1 VIRAKT
7 AELFAAACEVGP
19 ALAMKDKAEQAACR
33 SFGMNLGIAFQLID
47 DALDYGGKS
56 AKLGKNVGDDFRE
69 GKITLPV
76 VLSFRRGT
84 ESERAFWNRTLGQ
97 SEVSDGDLDM
107 ALSLMV
113 KHHAIEDTVGRARHY
128 GAIAK
133 DALALAPDSAIKQ
146 ALEEAVDFCI
156 ARAH

>member
-1 VIRAKT
+1 V
-7 AELFAAACEVGP
+7 
-19 ALAMKDKAEQAACR
+19 
-33 SFGMNLGIAFQLID
+33 N
-47 DALDYGGKS
+47 
-56 AKLGKNVGDDFRE
+56 
-69 GKITLPV
+69 
-76 VLSFRRGT
+76 
-84 ESERAFWNRTLGQ
+84 
-97 SEVSDGDLDM
+97 DGDLDTAM
-107 ALSLMV
+107 AMMV